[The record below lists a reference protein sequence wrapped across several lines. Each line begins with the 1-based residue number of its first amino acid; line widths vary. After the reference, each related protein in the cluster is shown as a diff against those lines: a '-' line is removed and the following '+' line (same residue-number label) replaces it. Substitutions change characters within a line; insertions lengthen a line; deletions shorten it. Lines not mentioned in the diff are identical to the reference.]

1 MNIGS
6 TGNFGNSP
14 KGGVDGQSDIRAGL
28 SAKLDKTVM
37 DDRPA
42 DDEEALGAR
51 SSLDPASGASL
62 TEDEG
67 PVVAAPA
74 LDGRRVSIDFE
85 KLERAGIL
93 TDRSGSYRLAEE
105 LRHIK
110 RRLLINASDFGEG
123 PIDRSNLIMV
133 TSAGPGEGKTYVAG
147 NLAVSIEL
155 EIDRTVLLVDCDT
168 VKKATSRLFGVQD
181 RPGLSDLL
189 MRPDLDIAQ
198 VLCRTDLDDLTILPA
213 GNRVTHINEHMAS
226 QRMQRLITEMATR
239 YDDRIVVLDTPPLL
253 ATSETSVLAR
263 LVGQIVIVV
272 AAGRTKQSDLLAALE
287 QVDPSKVSGLVLN
300 KNEEKA
306 ETSYYESY
314 LLQDTKYL
322 NAG

>member
-1 MNIGS
+1 MGS
-6 TGNFGNSP
+6 REKEPRVNRS
-14 KGGVDGQSDIRAGL
+14 VA
-28 SAKLDKTVM
+28 
-37 DDRPA
+37 
-42 DDEEALGAR
+42 
-51 SSLDPASGASL
+51 SSLPNGQHAGVENSNDADGTQPCVGP
-62 TEDEG
+62 EG
-67 PVVAAPA
+67 TIVVEPHVDATDSPQTLADGERPSPLSPVI
-74 LDGRRVSIDFE
+74 DGRRLKLNFE
-85 KLERAGIL
+85 NLERAGVF
-93 TDRSGSYRLAEE
+93 TQRSGSYRLAEE

-133 TSAGPGEGKTYVAG
+133 TSAGPSEGKTYVAA

-168 VKKATSRLFGVQD
+168 VKMATSRLFGVYD

-213 GNRVTHINEHMAS
+213 GSRVTHINEHMAS

-239 YDDRIVVLDTPPLL
+239 YDDRIVVLDSPPLL

-272 AAGRTKQSDLLAALE
+272 AAGQTKQADFLAALD
-287 QVDPSKVSGLVLN
+287 QVDPAKISGLILN
-300 KNEEKA
+300 RSDEKP

-314 LLQDTKYL
+314 FLSEQKYL
-322 NAG
+322 ESG

>member
-1 MNIGS
+1 MNMGS
-6 TGNFGNSP
+6 RDNFRDSSE
-14 KGGVDGQSDIRAGL
+14 GGVDSQSDVRAGV
-28 SAKLDKTVM
+28 SAELERAGM
-37 DDRPA
+37 DDQGA
-42 DDEEALGAR
+42 DDEEVLGTR
-51 SSLDPASGASL
+51 SSLASASGKCSA
-62 TEDEG
+62 EVEG

-74 LDGRRVSIDFE
+74 LDGRRLRIDFE

-93 TDRSGSYRLAEE
+93 TSRSGSYRLAEE

-189 MRPDLDIAQ
+189 MRTDLDIAQ
-198 VLCRTDLDDLTILPA
+198 VLCRTDLDDLTVLPA
-213 GNRVTHINEHMAS
+213 GSRVTHINEHMAS

-300 KNEEKA
+300 RNEEKA

-314 LLQDTKYL
+314 LLQDPRHFQS
-322 NAG
+322 G